1 MTKGKFFIYFFLII
15 LLFFHEF
22 TIKLEY
28 ICKYRCNDFG
38 GNFLK
43 DFKCRFKKMLFFS
56 NWKQLKSTT
65 EILETGPKVLKLI
78 IDPSEQLYE
87 N

>member
-1 MTKGKFFIYFFLII
+1 MQWFWGKFSKGFLNVGLKNAFFP
-15 LLFFHEF
+15 
-22 TIKLEY
+22 
-28 ICKYRCNDFG
+28 
-38 GNFLK
+38 
-43 DFKCRFKKMLFFS
+43 